1 MPSVR
6 IQLSNQRAILERRF
20 SGGCEYSRGS
30 GALGELWGAPKSCMY
45 RTLAGG
51 GARRNSH
58 CPPPGTPPPPDS
70 GSQESERLDVTHA
83 GRETRALSL
92 ALNSDPHG

>member
-6 IQLSNQRAILERRF
+6 IQLSNHRAILERRF
-20 SGGCEYSRGS
+20 SGGCEDSRGS

-51 GARRNSH
+51 GAGRNSD
-58 CPPPGTPPPPDS
+58 CPPPGTPPPPDPDPQV
-70 GSQESERLDVTHA
+70 GERLDVTDA
-83 GRETRALSL
+83 RSETRALSF
-92 ALNSDPHG
+92 ALDSDPHG